1 MAESFRLSVVTSE
14 GTVFEDAV
22 DYVNLP
28 TGFGSLGILAHHAPM
43 LCAVE
48 KGVVRCTKE
57 GQTIRLRVSAGVA
70 SVEENELTLL
80 VSDGS
85 VLE

>member
-1 MAESFRLSVVTSE
+1 M
-14 GTVFEDAV
+14 
-22 DYVNLP
+22 
-28 TGFGSLGILAHHAPM
+28 
-43 LCAVE
+43 E
-48 KGVVRCTKE
+48 KGVVRCTRE
-57 GQTIRLRVSAGVA
+57 GQTIRVRVSAGVA